1 MLANGPTDS
10 SAIRPSNFTIAILVE
25 VRLVEIL
32 NISIQTRR
40 ALCIA
45 FGLFSTLQ
53 RSWRTSSKSTLTA
66 TLANSAVA
74 DGPQLLRESAD
85 GA

>member
-1 MLANGPTDS
+1 
-10 SAIRPSNFTIAILVE
+10 VE

-40 ALCIA
+40 ALCISIA
-45 FGLFSTLQ
+45 LFSSLQ

-66 TLANSAVA
+66 TPANSEAA
-74 DGPQLLRESAD
+74 DDHQLFPELAD